1 LLVVFGLEQIF
12 HGSTGELG
20 ERLVCRR
27 KHRERTRA
35 LEGIDKAGRLDGG
48 DERTERTRGNSG
60 LDVSAAFA
68 AEKDSASA
76 TAPAVKDF
84 IAFIE
89 HLRQRGWILYRY
101 LSHNG
106 RGAPLDHRCSRI
118 KFEAASTAR
127 SGALY
132 RAPTLTLI
140 GSYFG
145 EITGNGKNARVR
157 R

>member
-1 LLVVFGLEQIF
+1 MRV
-12 HGSTGELG
+12 ST
-20 ERLVCRR
+20 RPA
-27 KHRERTRA
+27 A
-35 LEGIDKAGRLDGG
+35 LTAVTSVLNEPAATAVSTI
-48 DERTERTRGNSG
+48 
-60 LDVSAAFA
+60 SAAFA
-68 AEKDSASA
+68 TEKDSASA

-89 HLRQRGWILYRY
+89 NLRQRGWILYRY

-132 RAPTLTLI
+132 RAPTLALI